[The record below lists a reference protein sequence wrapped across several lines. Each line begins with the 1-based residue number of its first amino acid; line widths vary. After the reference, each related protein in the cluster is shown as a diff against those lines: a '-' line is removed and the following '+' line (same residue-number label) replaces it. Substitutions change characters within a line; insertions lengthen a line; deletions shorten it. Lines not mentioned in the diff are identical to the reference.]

1 MSEFQINLILVWE
14 VPDQNFTVNKL
25 VQGVKSDLPGISFE
39 IMKALVKKIE
49 AKTLRD
55 LEEKKSSP
63 SAVQNLKQNDQCF
76 QSHLAIPDLVR
87 LKNIKFSD
95 PEL

>member
-1 MSEFQINLILVWE
+1 MSEFQINLTLVWE

-39 IMKALVKKIE
+39 IMKALINKIE
-49 AKTLRD
+49 IKSQQD
-55 LEEKKSSP
+55 LKEKKSSL
-63 SAVQNLKQNDQCF
+63 SAAQNLKQNAQCF
-76 QSHLAIPDLVR
+76 QAHLAIPDLVR